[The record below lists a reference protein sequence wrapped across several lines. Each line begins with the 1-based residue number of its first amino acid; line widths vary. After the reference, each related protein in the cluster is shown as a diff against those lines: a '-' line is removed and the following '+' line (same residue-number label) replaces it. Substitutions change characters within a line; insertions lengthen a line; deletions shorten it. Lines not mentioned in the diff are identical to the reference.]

1 MCNID
6 MCNIVILLFLV
17 IESLFCFPA
26 IKYLQPEFEGTVFVL
41 EASQV
46 ESGRVF
52 PRRVESSSDLTSQV
66 AESRQTEP
74 SRGKPSRVDPIKV
87 YFPKFKKLL

>member
-1 MCNID
+1 MVDPN
-6 MCNIVILLFLV
+6 F
-17 IESLFCFPA
+17 
-26 IKYLQPEFEGTVFVL
+26 KYSEWLDSKHLQCEFEGTVFVL

-66 AESRQTEP
+66 AKSRRTEP
-74 SRGKPSRVDPIKV
+74 SWSHQSLVPEVQNYYFKV
-87 YFPKFKKLL
+87 